1 MLNAPPRAL
10 IRLRGPGNQD
20 NWWHALV
27 GAPFFLAFP
36 MIWLRL
42 RAVFSKQLSTSIGRR
57 SIWIAVGLS
66 TCGAI
71 SVQVPFR
78 RVAKRLYC
86 RPCDPTRA
94 TRVRRAK
101 PACCRG
107 CKSPTGK
114 GMVSVRFIE
123 SLFYQVKAT
132 DLQMLAI
139 PSLAILAGALLS
151 RAHFFF
157 CGFSLLGSGLSSR
170 RSISFMQRKA

>member
-10 IRLRGPGNQD
+10 IRLRGPGNQG

-78 RVAKRLYC
+78 RAAKRLYC
-86 RPCDPTRA
+86 RPCDPTGDSEGAGGTDSAHPPTHASKAPRGA
-94 TRVRRAK
+94 PHEGVHRR
-101 PACCRG
+101 G
-107 CKSPTGK
+107 
-114 GMVSVRFIE
+114 
-123 SLFYQVKAT
+123 
-132 DLQMLAI
+132 
-139 PSLAILAGALLS
+139 
-151 RAHFFF
+151 F
-157 CGFSLLGSGLSSR
+157 CGTRG
-170 RSISFMQRKA
+170 K